1 MSTSPWHVSAASGLD
16 VYKNYIASALPGG
29 SATIIQL
36 PPAPPSEFRTP
47 QRIEVQYSAYAP
59 STTTWNLSLTFGG
72 VTLSSVTLTA
82 TQYFDRTLSMV
93 ADPANNL
100 VYVTIDNK
108 KELTVTPV
116 AFSNWDVTNA
126 ATLSITPNINAT
138 LISVRDTQ
146 YK

>member
-1 MSTSPWHVSAASGLD
+1 MSVSPC
-16 VYKNYIASALPGG
+16 
-29 SATIIQL
+29 
-36 PPAPPSEFRTP
+36 
-47 QRIEVQYSAYAP
+47 
-59 STTTWNLSLTFGG
+59 
-72 VTLSSVTLTA
+72 
-82 TQYFDRTLSMV
+82 FDRTLSMA

-108 KELTVTPV
+108 KELTVTPA
-116 AFSNWDVTNA
+116 AFSNWDITNA